1 MHFKKHLGFYLRI
14 LTLLIVSLEIVVT
27 NLAFQKKLI
36 LLSLLAIALVLDI
49 AIHNP
54 WYRIKNNKIFEC
66 LTYLIFIL
74 LGPVQLYGPLTILVI
89 YYYFMVVA
97 TAEFTV
103 KHQPRPKHFIIIQFI
118 IYFSF
123 FTIPTIK
130 NYDFSSWKTYIALIF
145 SPYTI
150 QFWSTYLISYLYLN
164 LLEKNRAIDGLN
176 KELMTKVEQL
186 QDYSNQIKE
195 LTLIEERQ
203 RISQNL
209 HDMLGHS
216 LIGLRLHLDALNQFI
231 DTDPKKSHQI
241 LDKSKGIIDHSLVE
255 LRETVNELKE
265 TKELADLNSALEEL
279 GNSISVTD
287 KVKVNLQKYFDVN
300 RLDISVK
307 DLIYKT
313 SQEFI
318 TNSIKH
324 GQSSL
329 ITIKLRLKNQ
339 TLIFNLSNNG
349 LDANN
354 IVASNGLK
362 GIEHRVKNLNGTVS
376 FSSNQPSGFKT
387 DITIPIGVKIN
398 D

>member
-1 MHFKKHLGFYLRI
+1 M
-14 LTLLIVSLEIVVT
+14 
-27 NLAFQKKLI
+27 
-36 LLSLLAIALVLDI
+36 
-49 AIHNP
+49 
-54 WYRIKNNKIFEC
+54 
-66 LTYLIFIL
+66 
-74 LGPVQLYGPLTILVI
+74 
-89 YYYFMVVA
+89 
-97 TAEFTV
+97 
-103 KHQPRPKHFIIIQFI
+103 
-118 IYFSF
+118 
-123 FTIPTIK
+123 
-130 NYDFSSWKTYIALIF
+130 
-145 SPYTI
+145 
-150 QFWSTYLISYLYLN
+150 
-164 LLEKNRAIDGLN
+164 LEKNRAIDGLN

-216 LIGLRLHLDALNQFI
+216 LIVLRLHLDALNQFI

>member
-1 MHFKKHLGFYLRI
+1 MHFKKNLGFYLRMLI
-14 LTLLIVSLEIVVT
+14 LILVIAEIVVS
-27 NLAFQKKLI
+27 NLDFQRKIFLTG
-36 LLSLLAIALVLDI
+36 LSIIAIVLDTI
-49 AIHNP
+49 IHNP
-54 WYRIKNNKIFEC
+54 WYKIHNSKVIEY

-74 LGPVQLYGPLTILVI
+74 LGPIQLYKPLTVLVV

-103 KHQPRPKHFIIIQFI
+103 RQKARPKHIVIIQFI
-118 IYFSF
+118 IYFGF
-123 FTIPTIK
+123 FAFPTIK
-130 NYDFSSWKTYIALIF
+130 SYDFTSWKTYIALIF

-231 DTDPKKSHQI
+231 DTDNKKSHQI
-241 LDKSKGIIDHSLVE
+241 LDKSKDIIDHSLVE

-324 GQSSL
+324 GHSSL

-376 FSSNQPSGFKT
+376 FSSNQPNGFKAN
-387 DITIPIGVKIN
+387 ITIPIGVKNN